1 MKIKEN
7 NIKIPLVLSAVFFGW
22 IALVCGIILSLL
34 HFRLN
39 NPLTFD
45 KVKNIL
51 MRFNYFKFEYLNNG
65 LELYNWQLAPFQNN
79 ASVMLSDLK
88 LNDKQIQTI
97 ESILKNQ
104 HENLKKC
111 PKYYIISIV
120 IFSLI
125 CLLSTSFLL
134 EVASDR
140 CKIKDDSEEFDK
152 TTQKVKDEYN
162 KLVDGVDDK
171 TISAKQAESDDSV
184 KNTAKEAFHQFVEIN
199 HGVEKIERPLKD
211 IEKIDFTTKNF
222 KSAML
227 LKPLFNLCFKKNSEL
242 SSGLNAQKTT

>member
-111 PKYYIISIV
+111 PKYYIISII

-125 CLLSTSFLL
+125 CLFSTSFLL
-134 EVASDR
+134 EVASGR
-140 CKIKDDSEEFDK
+140 CEIKDDCEEFDK
-152 TTQKVKDEYN
+152 TTQKLHDKSDKLFDESYDAPTSAEQKDR
-162 KLVDGVDDK
+162 DD
-171 TISAKQAESDDSV
+171 SAK
-184 KNTAKEAFHQFVEIN
+184 NILKETFHEFIEIDRRRK
-199 HGVEKIERPLKD
+199 KIERAFED
-211 IEKIDFTTKNF
+211 IEKIDFTEANL
-222 KSAML
+222 KSAIL
-227 LKPLFNLCFKKNSEL
+227 LKPLFNLCFKKSSES
-242 SSGLNAQKTT
+242 SSGSNAQKIT